1 MCFKIK
7 SVMPVKDYANLWS
20 TSIKRP
26 LITGTSRVAAKSHN
40 GSCGRLMPVQLWK
53 NSVDSF
59 PFSFANRKWIRSW
72 ERIVHCLPS
81 LTKRNALI
89 KKWTFPERPAE
100 SFCQTYSLSGK
111 TSQQAFSCQSLR
123 WFFFFKFLN
132 GTDSNL
138 EKLGRPL
145 IDVHTLFKVVKCLLC
160 DWNKKKNIELPNSP
174 LPESKKCSKTVRKGL
189 WASND

>member
-1 MCFKIK
+1 MDKE
-7 SVMPVKDYANLWS
+7 LR
-20 TSIKRP
+20 T
-26 LITGTSRVAAKSHN
+26 
-40 GSCGRLMPVQLWK
+40 
-53 NSVDSF
+53 
-59 PFSFANRKWIRSW
+59 
-72 ERIVHCLPS
+72 HCLPS

-174 LPESKKCSKTVRKGL
+174 LPESKQCSKTVRKEL
-189 WASND
+189 WARNDKVYEQKCIMELVITLRGMKTIATDTN